1 MNDGSSLIAGK
12 SFPWH
17 EIAGYYLRVQSFTP
31 FAEISGDKVGSPL
44 LGAYG
49 LVLVELPNP
58 DVDSQQRTVTL
69 PIEHRS
75 DYKSVYRA
83 HLDSGIKAGTNE
95 LIMVYEHRR
104 GLFGRR
110 KPCFHVAAHRTG
122 TWQRFFDAVSNY
134 TPNEFQWPEALF
146 LYQPSSKAAFRAT
159 SNIFSP

>member
-1 MNDGSSLIAGK
+1 LIAGK
-12 SFPWH
+12 SFPWQD
-17 EIAGYYLRVQSFTP
+17 IAGYYLRVRSFTP
-31 FAEISGDKVGSPL
+31 FTAVSGDKVGSPL

-58 DVDSQQRTVTL
+58 DVDSQQRAVTL

-95 LIMVYEHRR
+95 VIILYEHRR
-104 GLFGRR
+104 GFLGRR
-110 KPCFHVAAHRTG
+110 KPCFHVAAYPTG

-134 TPNEFQWPEALF
+134 GPREFQWPEPLF
-146 LYQPSSKAAFRAT
+146 LFQPSSKAAFPAA